1 MPPTFKYDPFQQQ
14 AIDAINQNHSV
25 LVSAPT
31 GSGKTAIAEHAI
43 DQSFRRGEQ
52 VVYTAPIKAISNQK
66 FREFNAQFPGQVGI
80 LTGDVS
86 IEPNAPLLI
95 MTTEIYR
102 NQLFENPE
110 MHDKTA
116 WVIFDEVHY
125 LDDFERG
132 TVWEEAIMFTRPTT
146 RFLALSATAP
156 NIQELADWVKS
167 IHPHPVTVILEDH
180 RPVQLQQLFQCQNE
194 IYRDVSS
201 LKRDGYHNLNIW
213 ASPHRGGRG
222 GHGGPGGRNAHAGRG
237 GQVRRHRSP
246 QSWQREL
253 RAKPNSTR
261 DLMLHLIQSDRMPC
275 LYFAFGRKRVEELA
289 EEHTGL
295 SLLNAKEQAEN
306 LKIYDELVAQF
317 DLGQEK
323 SAIQMGELV
332 EHGIAYHH
340 AGLLPTL
347 KEVVERMF
355 TMKKI
360 QLIFTTETFALGINM
375 PARTVVFDELRK
387 FYGFGFDFL
396 TNRDYFQMAGRAGR
410 RGIDTVGFVYARVN
424 PHLIRFDVIERV
436 MSGKMEP
443 IMSQFNASYATLLN
457 LYKKLGKKLIEVY
470 PRSFHYFQSGQKKHK
485 RAVALIERKI
495 ELLREMGYLNDEG
508 LTPKGEFASWMYGY
522 ELMLS
527 ELWEAGDLDRLNP
540 MELCVL
546 LMALV
551 YEPRKNDTM
560 TSVPKNYKY
569 LEKKC
574 RELHHHIYQREE
586 HHHVFPFVKKPYF
599 NLSEAT
605 EAWVGG
611 AQFHELFRHTDV
623 DEGIIIRY
631 FRMVIQLLRQLKTDP
646 GLPVQL
652 KATINKTIPLIDR
665 DIVDA
670 ERLLRAA

>member
-1 MPPTFKYDPFQQQ
+1 MPPFKYDPFQQQ
-14 AIDAINQNHSV
+14 AIDAINLNHSV

-31 GSGKTAIAEHAI
+31 GAGKTAIAEHAI

-66 FREFNAQFPGQVGI
+66 FREFNALFPGEVGI
-80 LTGDVS
+80 LTGDVA

-110 MHDKTA
+110 MHDKTK

-125 LDDFERG
+125 LDDLERG
-132 TVWEEAIMFTRPTT
+132 TVWEEAIMFTRPNT

-156 NIQELADWVKS
+156 NIQELADWIKS
-167 IHPHPVTVILEDH
+167 IHSHPVTVILESH
-180 RPVQLQQLFQCQNE
+180 RPVQLTQHFQCQNE
-194 IYRDVSS
+194 VFSDMHS
-201 LKRDGYHNLNIW
+201 LKKHGYHNLNVW
-213 ASPHRGGRG
+213 ANPHGGRGGRG
-222 GHGGPGGRNAHAGRG
+222 GGSGHGRNAPPPRA
-237 GQVRRHRSP
+237 RSRMQG

-261 DLMLHLIQSDRMPC
+261 DLMLHLIQSNRMPC

-289 EEHTGL
+289 QEHTGL
-295 SLLNAKEQAEN
+295 RLLPPDQQNEN
-306 LKIYDELVAQF
+306 LRLYDELVAQF
-317 DLGQEK
+317 DLGKEQ

-347 KEVVERMF
+347 KEVVERLF

-410 RGIDTVGFVYARVN
+410 RGIDTVGYVYARVN
-424 PHLIRFDVIERV
+424 PHLVRFDIIERV

-457 LYKKLGKKLIEVY
+457 LYKKLGKKLIDIY

-485 RAVALIERKI
+485 RAVALIERKLA
-495 ELLREMGYLNDEG
+495 LLKEMGYLNDEG

-551 YEPRKNDTM
+551 YEPRKNDTES
-560 TSVPKNYKY
+560 SVPKNYKY

-574 RELHHHIYQREE
+574 RELHHQIYSLEE
-586 HHHVFPFVKKPYF
+586 HYHVFPFVKKPYF
-599 NLSEAT
+599 NLSGAV
-605 EAWVGG
+605 EAWIGG

-646 GLPVQL
+646 GLPPQL
-652 KATINKTIPLIDR
+652 KATISKTIPLIDR

>member
-1 MPPTFKYDPFQQQ
+1 MPPTFKYDPFQQD
-14 AIDAINQNHSV
+14 AIDAINRGESV

-31 GSGKTAIAEHAI
+31 GAGKTAIAEHAI
-43 DQSFRRGEQ
+43 ERSFRRGEQ

-66 FREFNAQFPGQVGI
+66 FREFNAMFPGQVGI
-80 LTGDVS
+80 LTGDVA

-125 LDDFERG
+125 LDDLERG
-132 TVWEEAIMFTRPTT
+132 TVWEEAIMFTRPNT
-146 RFLALSATAP
+146 RLLALSATAP
-156 NIQELADWVKS
+156 NIQELADWIKS
-167 IHPHPVTVILEDH
+167 IHPHTVTVILESH
-180 RPVQLQQLFQCQNE
+180 RPVQLTQLFQCQNE
-194 IYRDVSS
+194 VYDEMRE
-201 LKRDGYHNLNIW
+201 LKKHGYHNLNIW
-213 ASPHRGGRG
+213 SSPRGMRG
-222 GHGGPGGRNAHAGRG
+222 GHSGHGSGGHSARQRQQNRGPRN
-237 GQVRRHRSP
+237 
-246 QSWQREL
+246 WQQEL
-253 RAKPNSTR
+253 RAKPNSPR
-261 DLMLHLIQSDRMPC
+261 DLMLHLIETDRMPC

-289 EEHTGL
+289 QEHTGL
-295 SLLNAKEQAEN
+295 RLLSPEDQVEN
-306 LKIYDELVAQF
+306 LRIYDELIAQF
-317 DLGQEK
+317 DLGKEK

-424 PHLIRFDVIERV
+424 PHMIRFDVIERI
-436 MSGKMEP
+436 MTGKMEP

-457 LYKKLGKKLIEVY
+457 LYKKLGKKLLDIY

-485 RAVALIERKI
+485 RAVALIERKLD
-495 ELLREMGYLNDEG
+495 LLWEMGYLNDDG

-527 ELWEAGDLDRLNP
+527 ELWEAGDLDKLNP
-540 MELCVL
+540 MELCVM

-574 RELHHHIYQREE
+574 RELHHHINQREE
-586 HHHVFPFVKKPYF
+586 HYHVFPFVKKPYF

-646 GLPVQL
+646 GLPAQL
-652 KATINKTIPLIDR
+652 KATISKTIPLIDR

>member
-14 AIDAINQNHSV
+14 AIDAVNENISV

-31 GSGKTAIAEHAI
+31 GAGKTAIAEHAI
-43 DQSFRRGEQ
+43 ERSFRRGEQ

-66 FREFNAQFPGQVGI
+66 FREFNAMFPGQVGI
-80 LTGDVS
+80 LTGDVA

-125 LDDFERG
+125 LDDYERG
-132 TVWEEAIMFTRPTT
+132 TVWEEAIMFTRPNT

-156 NIQELADWVKS
+156 NIQELADWIQS
-167 IHPHPVTVILEDH
+167 IHSHPVKVILENH
-180 RPVQLQQLFQCQNE
+180 RPVQLTQLFQCQNE
-194 IYRDVSS
+194 IFSDMRELKKHGYR
-201 LKRDGYHNLNIW
+201 NLNIW
-213 ASPHRGGRG
+213 STPRGMRG
-222 GHGGPGGRNAHAGRG
+222 GHHQSGHGSGGRHPRQRSRG
-237 GQVRRHRSP
+237 PRD
-246 QSWQREL
+246 WQQEL

-289 EEHTGL
+289 QEHTGL
-295 SLLNAKEQAEN
+295 NLLSKEDQVEN
-306 LKIYDELVAQF
+306 LRIYDELVAQF
-317 DLGQEK
+317 DLGKEQ
-323 SAIQMGELV
+323 SAIQMGELI
-332 EHGIAYHH
+332 EHGIGYHH

-360 QLIFTTETFALGINM
+360 RLIFTTETFALGINM

-396 TNRDYFQMAGRAGR
+396 TNRDYGQMAGRAGR
-410 RGIDTVGFVYARVN
+410 RGIDTVGFVYARTN
-424 PHLIRFDVIERV
+424 PHLIRFDVLERI

-457 LYKKLGKKLIEVY
+457 LYKKLGKKLIDIY

-495 ELLREMGYLNDEG
+495 ELLRKMGYLNDEG

-540 MELCVL
+540 SELCVL

-574 RELHHHIYQREE
+574 RELHHDIYQQEE
-586 HHHVFPFVKKPYF
+586 QHHVFPFVKKPYF

-646 GLPVQL
+646 GLPPQL

>member
-14 AIDAINQNHSV
+14 AIDAINLGHSV

-31 GSGKTAIAEHAI
+31 GAGKTAIAEHAI
-43 DQSFRRGEQ
+43 DRSFRRGEQ

-125 LDDFERG
+125 LDDYERG
-132 TVWEEAIMFTRPTT
+132 TVWEEAIMFTRPYT

-156 NIQELADWVKS
+156 NIQELADWIKS
-167 IHPHPVTVILEDH
+167 IHTHEVTVILENH
-180 RPVQLQQLFQCQNE
+180 RPVQLQQHFQCQNE
-194 IYRDVSS
+194 IFSDVRT
-201 LKRDGYHNLNIW
+201 LHKKGYHNLNVW
-213 ASPHRGGRG
+213 SNPF
-222 GHGGPGGRNAHAGRG
+222 GRG
-237 GQVRRHRSP
+237 GQDGQRGKPRRRFHGA
-246 QSWQREL
+246 QDWQREL
-253 RAKPNSTR
+253 RAKPNSTQ

-289 EEHTGL
+289 QEHTNL
-295 SLLNAKEQAEN
+295 RLLNKEEEAEN
-306 LKIYDELVAQF
+306 LRLYDELVAQF
-317 DLGQEK
+317 DLSKEK

-347 KEVVERMF
+347 KEVVERLF

-360 QLIFTTETFALGINM
+360 RLIFTTETFALGINM

-457 LYKKLGKKLIEVY
+457 LYKKLGKKLLDIY

-485 RAVALIERKI
+485 RAIALIERKL
-495 ELLREMGYLNDEG
+495 ELLKEMGYLNDDG
-508 LTPKGEFASWMYGY
+508 LTPKGDFASWMYGY

-540 MELCVL
+540 SELCVM

-551 YEPRKNDTM
+551 YEPRKNETPPAL
-560 TSVPKNYKY
+560 PKQYKY
-569 LEKKC
+569 IEKKC
-574 RELHHHIYQREE
+574 NDLFVDILRLEE
-586 HHHVFPFVKKPYF
+586 HHHVFPFVKKPNF
-599 NLSEAT
+599 HLTETDDAPLSSE
-605 EAWVGG
+605 
-611 AQFHELFRHTDV
+611 
-623 DEGIIIRY
+623 
-631 FRMVIQLLRQLKTDP
+631 KDP
-646 GLPVQL
+646 
-652 KATINKTIPLIDR
+652 KSR
-665 DIVDA
+665 
-670 ERLLRAA
+670 RRA